1 MNADLNVSNN
11 SKKFTHFKI
20 TKTNAATPTHKLPA
34 SSAFKSKHS
43 SPNQM
48 RSNRNIERNTSFTLL
63 SPHRAKKGML
73 NKSNIN
79 INADGKYII
88 DDNQMPA

>member
-11 SKKFTHFKI
+11 GVKNAHFKI
-20 TKTNAATPTHKLPA
+20 SKSSAATPAHKVA
-34 SSAFKSKHS
+34 SSIAIKAKQS
-43 SPNQM
+43 SPGNPM
-48 RSNRNIERNTSFTLL
+48 LRSNGKIERNTSFTLL

-79 INADGKYII
+79 INADGKYNI
-88 DDNQMPA
+88 DDN

>member
-11 SKKFTHFKI
+11 GPRNAHFKI
-20 TKTNAATPTHKLPA
+20 SKTANATPATHKVA
-34 SSAFKSKHS
+34 SSKAFKAKHS
-43 SPNQM
+43 SPNGM
-48 RSNRNIERNTSFTLL
+48 RSNHGGIERNTSFTLL

-79 INADGKYII
+79 INAGGKYNI
-88 DDNQMPA
+88 DDN

>member
-34 SSAFKSKHS
+34 NSAFKSKH
-43 SPNQM
+43 
-48 RSNRNIERNTSFTLL
+48 
-63 SPHRAKKGML
+63 
-73 NKSNIN
+73 
-79 INADGKYII
+79 
-88 DDNQMPA
+88 